1 MTPVAMMRQRGVSL
15 LEVVVV
21 LAIAGLFLTISS
33 FAMQS
38 VRRRTGLR
46 AAAGGVR
53 HLLMKANSSSVSRG
67 SHCGVRFFNVGDQWF
82 YTVYEDGNGNGIYS
96 EEIKR
101 GIDKLIEGP
110 KPLFEPG
117 SAQVG
122 FPPSGIVDPDTNRPF
137 PAGARPVQF
146 GQSNLC
152 SFSYYGACTPGTIYL
167 TDGVSAAAM
176 VRCSGAGGRIRIR
189 FYGLSGKTWSN

>member
-1 MTPVAMMRQRGVSL
+1 MTPPAMMRQRGVTL

-21 LAIAGLFLTISS
+21 LAIVSLFVTISS

-38 VRRRTGLR
+38 IRRRSGLR
-46 AAAGGVR
+46 AAAIGVR
-53 HLLMKANSSSVSRG
+53 GLLIRTNSKSVARAR
-67 SHCGVRFFNVGDQWF
+67 HCAVRFSNIGDQWF
-82 YTVYEDGNGNGIYS
+82 YSIYEDGNGNGVYS

-101 GIDKLIEGP
+101 GIDKLVEGP

-122 FPPSGIVDPDTNRPF
+122 FPPAGAVDPDTNRPI
-137 PAGARPVQF
+137 PPGTRGVQF

-152 SFSYYGACTPGTIYL
+152 SFSYYGGCTPGTIYL

-189 FYGLSGKTWSN
+189 FYGMNGGTWSN

>member
-1 MTPVAMMRQRGVSL
+1 MRQRGVSL

-21 LAIAGLFLTISS
+21 LAILGLFLTISS

-38 VRRRTGLR
+38 IRRRTGLR
-46 AAAGGVR
+46 AAASGVR
-53 HLLMKANSSSVSRG
+53 DSLMKAKSSSVTRG
-67 SHCGVRFFNVGDQWF
+67 SHRGVRFFNIGDQWF
-82 YTVYEDGNGNGIYS
+82 YSVYEDGNGNGIYS
-96 EEIKR
+96 EEINR

-137 PAGARPVQF
+137 PPTARPVQF

-189 FYGLSGKTWSN
+189 FYGLSGKTWAN

>member
-1 MTPVAMMRQRGVSL
+1 MTPRAMMRQRGVSL
-15 LEVVVV
+15 LEIVVV
-21 LAIAGLFLTISS
+21 LALVGVFVTISS

-38 VRRRTGLR
+38 MRRRSGLR
-46 AAAGGVR
+46 TAAGGVR
-53 HLLMKANSSSVSRG
+53 TLLMKTSSSSVTRSTHR
-67 SHCGVRFFNVGDQWF
+67 GVRFFNIGDQWF
-82 YTVYEDGNGNGIYS
+82 YSIYEDGNGNGIYS

-101 GIDKLIEGP
+101 GIDKLVEGP
-110 KPLFEPG
+110 RPLFEPG

-122 FPPSGIVDPDTNRPF
+122 FPPSGIVDPDTNRPV
-137 PAGARPVQF
+137 PPGTRPVQF

-167 TDGVSAAAM
+167 TDGVSAGAM

-189 FYGLSGKTWSN
+189 FYGLNGKRWSN